1 MRGEKAENDLKKSFD
16 EEVTKRARKKAEV
29 VENTVKP
36 KLKMF
41 HKKTIFCGQISIDTY
56 ILLCYHCVALFGR
69 DDKFR
74 PEILKF
80 DREKV

>member
-1 MRGEKAENDLKKSFD
+1 MRGEKAENDLKRSFN
-16 EEVTKRARKKAEV
+16 EEVTKCARKKAEV

-69 DDKFR
+69 DGKIP
-74 PEILKF
+74 PEILEF
-80 DREKV
+80 NRGKV